1 MNNWLD
7 IQDIVKEDFLHV
19 ITKEEIIHLV
29 KIFDVNIPGFSKRI
43 DVAPFPMLKSRFEN
57 YLKKIPLE
65 GFFKTYIKDVYEEF
79 KDEEYEEGIKKIA
92 SNNKLKNTEVIA
104 LLGVLYPTKYTDLR
118 KDFKR
123 YLDDSDHILANVVD
137 LEISD
142 ILHSIINYYRPYVK
156 KIYDSIEWPSIK
168 SDPKSLQAYLKS
180 EYELESS
187 VATTLYFT
195 DQMNKFDL
203 TDEENHLLYEL
214 AIFELLKLHSKT
226 NSKIKELEEKN
237 NNMKNKYNN
246 LMKQTKTMKHNKENE
261 ILNVKKI
268 YKEKIKDKDR
278 LINYLKNQ
286 REQELYEQSIQ
297 VKKLNKEI
305 ESLQERMFREK
316 QTSYN
321 VINKKDKI
329 LLFTDRAH
337 EFDKMV
343 EKELLKD
350 LESLEEYLISYD
362 NDNLL
367 FVDVFGM
374 GTSSKQKI
382 RRMSKKNKSKI
393 KILNGSSLNIIRNII
408 YYIEGA
414 GLN

>member
-1 MNNWLD
+1 
-7 IQDIVKEDFLHV
+7 
-19 ITKEEIIHLV
+19 
-29 KIFDVNIPGFSKRI
+29 
-43 DVAPFPMLKSRFEN
+43 
-57 YLKKIPLE
+57 PLE

-246 LMKQTKTMKHNKENE
+246 LMKQTKTMKRNKENE
-261 ILNVKKI
+261 ILNVKKINKEKNMKNKNNKLMKQTKTMKRNKENEILKVKKI

-316 QTSYN
+316 QTS
-321 VINKKDKI
+321 
-329 LLFTDRAH
+329 
-337 EFDKMV
+337 
-343 EKELLKD
+343 
-350 LESLEEYLISYD
+350 
-362 NDNLL
+362 
-367 FVDVFGM
+367 
-374 GTSSKQKI
+374 
-382 RRMSKKNKSKI
+382 
-393 KILNGSSLNIIRNII
+393 
-408 YYIEGA
+408 
-414 GLN
+414 